1 MSTLDE
7 TPDVPVRGAQTVAPV
22 QASALQFAAS
32 ILGEASYTP
41 EQELHGTLTAAGR
54 HEPEPVVEPVVQP
67 VVQPVAEPVAEVR
80 PETRPEPVVPAPR
93 PAPQPVEEVV
103 EEVSEEVTGPAPV
116 KKGFFGR
123 LVDKLLGRG

>member
-7 TPDVPVRGAQTVAPV
+7 TSDAPVRGAQTVAPV

-54 HEPEPVVEPVVQP
+54 HETE
-67 VVQPVAEPVAEVR
+67 PVAEPVAEPVVA
-80 PETRPEPVVPAPR
+80 PEPVAEVRPEPVVPAPR
-93 PAPQPVEEVV
+93 PAPQPVAEVPAEV
-103 EEVSEEVTGPAPV
+103 PAQVSEEVAPV
-116 KKGFFGR
+116 AKGWFGR
-123 LVDKLLGRG
+123 LLDKLLGRG